1 MTAFDYV
8 IVGAGTAGCVL
19 ANRLSA
25 DPKVSVCVLE
35 AGPSDRFTLIHNPG
49 ALGALFFIK
58 KYDWSFKGKPES
70 RRRRTD
76 EGIGLRIPVSDLK
89 DICRCRAGDRLA
101 DH

>member
-25 DPKVSVCVLE
+25 DPKISVCVLE
-35 AGPSDRFTLIHNPG
+35 AGPSDRFALIHNPG

-58 KYDWSFKGKPES
+58 KYDWSF
-70 RRRRTD
+70 
-76 EGIGLRIPVSDLK
+76 
-89 DICRCRAGDRLA
+89 
-101 DH
+101 